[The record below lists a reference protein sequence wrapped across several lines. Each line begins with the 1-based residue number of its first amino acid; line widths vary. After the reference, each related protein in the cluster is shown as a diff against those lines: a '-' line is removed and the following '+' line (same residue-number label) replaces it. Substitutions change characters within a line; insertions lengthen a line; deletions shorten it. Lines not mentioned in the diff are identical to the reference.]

1 MSGIPVYVPGIT
13 NNGWLAGPSASD
25 PYTTTDDVA
34 GFGFYSESVDGKNNL
49 GVGVYSESHVSG
61 TGTGHTYGGGYWINL
76 DSGYTGPSGY
86 ILSAQD
92 NGIYGDAETA
102 LTGVEVVFGLR
113 MEGIVSQTPDSF
125 YPFSVNTNN
134 RAVTALFEGA
144 AFPSVGYQAN
154 TGTTSSKI
162 GDIPL
167 FKSQGTT
174 GYVRIYGARG

>member
-1 MSGIPVYVPGIT
+1 MAVLVNVPGFT
-13 NNGWLAGPSASD
+13 SHGSVVGPDASN

-34 GFGFYSESVDGKNNL
+34 GFGFYSESVSGKNNL
-49 GVGVYSESHVSG
+49 GIGVYSESHVSG

-76 DSGYTGPSGY
+76 DAGYTGPSGY

-113 MEGIVSQTPDSF
+113 MEGIVSQSPASF

-144 AFPSVGYQAN
+144 STPSVGYESN
-154 TGTTSSKI
+154 TGTTSNKI
-162 GDIPL
+162 GDVPL

-174 GYVRIYGARG
+174 GYVRIYDARG